1 MSTSNTLGCH
11 SNLSCEGN
19 ITVISSHL
27 KSLVELHFLCRGDME
42 EEVITTPGGSLE
54 LRVTGEGAG
63 DMELLVSVCRL
74 ELEVYSPD

>member
-1 MSTSNTLGCH
+1 MSLKF
-11 SNLSCEGN
+11 LF
-19 ITVISSHL
+19 VLSHL

-54 LRVTGEGAG
+54 LRVRAGVTGEGAG

-74 ELEVYSPD
+74 ELEVYRAD

>member
-1 MSTSNTLGCH
+1 MCTLECH

-19 ITVISSHL
+19 TIALISSHL

-42 EEVITTPGGSLE
+42 EVITTPGGSLE
-54 LRVTGEGAG
+54 VRVTGEGAG

-74 ELEVYSPD
+74 ELEVYRPD